1 MGIIMIAIVVV
12 VDVVKS
18 ESYAEY
24 EKKNKIFKTG
34 LQIQK
39 LVQRASL
46 DSGFHYPTPKG
57 ASAKNPL
64 NNASNR
70 NKKNTVVRKCD

>member
-1 MGIIMIAIVVV
+1 MGIIMIAAAV

-24 EKKNKIFKTG
+24 EKNKIFKTG

-70 NKKNTVVRKCD
+70 NKKAPS